1 MEERIIKLEKLTK
14 ENKILIDKN
23 QEQIWVFIDKIKS
36 LEKKLEKK
44 KSKFKMFFIRKK
56 KI

>member
-44 KSKFKMFFIRKK
+44 KKKFKMFFIRKK